1 MPDRRE
7 DSVATLKALPPP
19 RDPLP
24 TAGPYLPKTS
34 QTGKPSGNKDLNKGV
49 YTEHFT
55 SKHHGLRLR
64 THQSMVISSTQACS
78 RTRRKSDSS
87 PMYRISRSQRH
98 SGADQHFQ
106 GGEIELVKTSNCHH
120 IIRVSDLEF

>member
-7 DSVATLKALPPP
+7 DSVVTLKALPPP

-24 TAGPYLPKTS
+24 TARPQRLPKQGS
-34 QTGKPSGNKDLNKGV
+34 HLGIMGLNTGIHTG
-49 YTEHFT
+49 HFT
-55 SKHHGLRLR
+55 SNHQGPRLR
-64 THQSMVISSTQACS
+64 THQSMVISSIQACS
-78 RTRRKSDSS
+78 RTRWKSDSS

-98 SGADQHFQ
+98 PGADQHFQ